1 MGGVT
6 GPCPSCQVLLKAPF
20 SMPQPFEESI
30 YRQPTPAPAAPDQF
44 YYAPPVAPPA
54 PIHAAPPAAPREPI
68 YQAPPAPAYTAP
80 QTPQY
85 SRKIQPLEGERPVL
99 RQEPR
104 ALPGAG
110 IAPAPARV
118 RAEPSGMTKSR
129 NAGAGSPP
137 RREYRKTYLR
147 VLVPLIFLGTAL
159 CVAYGVK
166 SFLIKDHNA
175 YLPDTGVREG
185 QEERGVKRIL
195 EPEDESPGSL
205 AENKRGQ
212 ETPPREPEPHYTL
225 PIKDPILPEK
235 EPNLQIEKP
244 PMPPISDNTQ
254 DTPPVT
260 QPAYGGVEALAVLEK
275 FLEMET
281 LEERM
286 PLIETKRPMPELQSS
301 ILNGP
306 LPKDYRI
313 EVDVSVPSNAE
324 NIEKAT
330 DFYYIVNF
338 AKDGGST
345 PPPQTM
351 LVRTR
356 GTSPPKVVVDPF
368 LDLYGGRFAR
378 FAEKPVKDEETF
390 QVIIW
395 VGASCNEDIPGAENK
410 HTLKVTAR
418 NANEA
423 IANVYCGK
431 NSDIGNM
438 FKAENSWISYG
449 ETRPCTILLRWN
461 TQDDPEKPYIE
472 ALAITALD
480 WNP

>member
-1 MGGVT
+1 
-6 GPCPSCQVLLKAPF
+6 
-20 SMPQPFEESI
+20 MPQPLQESV

-44 YYAPPVAPPA
+44 YYAPPVAPPS
-54 PIHAAPPAAPREPI
+54 PIHAAPPTAPREPM
-68 YQAPPAPAYTAP
+68 YQAPPAPAYTNP

-110 IAPAPARV
+110 IAPAPVRA

-129 NAGAGSPP
+129 NAGAGPP
-137 RREYRKTYLR
+137 PQREYRNRYLR
-147 VLVPLIFLGTAL
+147 FLVPLIFLSASL
-159 CVAYGVK
+159 CVVYGVK
-166 SFLIKDHNA
+166 KFLIKDHNA
-175 YLPDTGVREG
+175 FLPGTGVRKG

-195 EPEDESPGSL
+195 EPEDDSPESL
-205 AENKRGQ
+205 AGNKGRQ
-212 ETPPREPEPHYTL
+212 DPPPREPDPPYTL
-225 PIKDPILPEK
+225 PIKDPILPGK
-235 EPNLQIEKP
+235 EHTLPVENP
-244 PMPPISDNTQ
+244 PMPPISDNTR
-254 DTPPVT
+254 DAPPDNAPPNSGPVD
-260 QPAYGGVEALAVLEK
+260 GGIEALAVLEK

-281 LEERM
+281 LEERL
-286 PLIETKRPMPELQSS
+286 PLIESKRLPELQSS
-301 ILNGP
+301 VLSAP
-306 LPKDYRI
+306 LPKDPRI
-313 EVDVSVPSNAE
+313 EVDVRRTNA
-324 NIEKAT
+324 IEQVI
-330 DFYYIVNF
+330 DYYYSVNF
-338 AKDGGST
+338 APDGGST

-378 FAEKPVKDEETF
+378 FAEKPVKDEESF

-395 VGASCNEDIPGAENK
+395 VGASCYEDIPGAENK
-410 HTLKVTAR
+410 LTLKITAR

-438 FKAENSWISYG
+438 IKDENSWISYG

-461 TQDDPEKPYIE
+461 TRDDPAKPYIE
-472 ALAITALD
+472 AVAITALD